1 MVRSSLSLH
10 QEIYM
15 HTYSYWSNKVICM
28 HGCCF
33 KTPAFSE
40 SFHFPRAV
48 QMNMELETDVGSNML
63 LHKGEWGIGRER
75 RGRWQG
81 PSEGTSAAPGL
92 SSLEGVWTPNST
104 SLHSENELLTENR
117 WGWTWRWRMGR
128 RGGQDEERVW
138 QGEIG
143 ASVLKSG
150 AWNMSLLT

>member
-1 MVRSSLSLH
+1 MVRSSLSPH

-81 PSEGTSAAPGL
+81 PSEGTF
-92 SSLEGVWTPNST
+92 SSPRTLIT
-104 SLHSENELLTENR
+104 
-117 WGWTWRWRMGR
+117 
-128 RGGQDEERVW
+128 RGGLNSKFHQP
-138 QGEIG
+138 
-143 ASVLKSG
+143 AL
-150 AWNMSLLT
+150 